1 MHFPRYNHNHIE
13 NFSYYSVDDF
23 NSKIEYKELDLS
35 VISFNIRGIDCNFDK
50 LVLLLSTLKYQ
61 FDVITLVECHIKE
74 NELYNNDLHF
84 AHVINNYDK
93 IYVKSKIKYG
103 GIVMYVKK
111 KLSANYCSLL
121 TYSQNTCDA
130 LYVKSMQG
138 LIGNFLLE
146 HTTDTVMPPML
157 SRSLINLV
165 TISRARF
172 SRRRT

>member
-50 LVLLLSTLKYQ
+50 LVLFLSTLKYQ
-61 FDVITLVECHIKE
+61 IDVITLVECHIKE

-93 IYVKSKIKYG
+93 FYGQSQLYLYLEKSL
-103 GIVMYVKK
+103 KK
-111 KLSANYCSLL
+111 
-121 TYSQNTCDA
+121 
-130 LYVKSMQG
+130 
-138 LIGNFLLE
+138 
-146 HTTDTVMPPML
+146 
-157 SRSLINLV
+157 
-165 TISRARF
+165 
-172 SRRRT
+172 